1 MLEFE
6 ESLIILRSMI
16 DNLGILSTSEEVDE
30 TAFGSALFGIA
41 ETMDYHIKKIENSF
55 EEGCKNG
62 NF

>member
-6 ESLIILRSMI
+6 KDLIILRSMI
-16 DNLGILSTSEEVDE
+16 DNLGILSTSEEIDG

-41 ETMDYHIKKIENSF
+41 EIMDYHIKKVENSF
-55 EEGCKNG
+55 EEWCKNG